1 MRTQLT
7 RLVAMAVMVAMLVL
21 ALMMSATGAF
31 AAHGERHGEGGRI
44 VGEGLRGGAGGG
56 GTDAPCP
63 QSPTGGEETVGGRG
77 GIFGDGTGGRG
88 FGNGCGGGS
97 G

>member
-7 RLVAMAVMVAMLVL
+7 RLVAMLVL

-44 VGEGLRGGAGGG
+44 VGEGLRG
-56 GTDAPCP
+56 DA
-63 QSPTGGEETVGGRG
+63 
-77 GIFGDGTGGRG
+77 GGRG